1 MTYEHYVVIAVIL
14 MALILFITEVVSVDV
29 VAMLIMVA
37 LVFSGI
43 IKPEDGV
50 AGFSNSAPITVAAM
64 FVLSAA
70 LFKSGA
76 VDTVGPKLAKL
87 IKQNFRLGMFI
98 FMVGV
103 AGISAFVN
111 NTPLVA
117 VFIPI
122 MLKVA
127 VDTKISPSKLL
138 MPLSFATIL
147 GGTCTLLGTST
158 NIVVS
163 GILEKSGL
171 EPFSMFTFA
180 PLGICYAVIG
190 IAFLTFIG
198 IDIIPARGQEK
209 DLSQKFGM
217 RDYLTEIILL
227 SDSPSVGK
235 RIMDSDFVQDLE
247 MEIIEIRR
255 GEEVFSVPPLDLVL
269 LADDT
274 LKVRCNVEKIKALKD
289 KIKVQVKPQIKIGEE
304 SFKAKNTVIVEL
316 IVSPYSEFEGK
327 TLDELD
333 FKRRYRA
340 VPLAIRQ
347 REDILNENINQTPL
361 KVGDIL
367 LAEVKKHRLEEFK
380 KQEYS
385 PENPFIVLSE
395 EHIIHYPRKKMAIIL
410 AVIFAVFVTAS
421 MDLVPIMM
429 SSIAGCLLLI
439 LTKCIT
445 PQEVYESI
453 EWKVIFLIAGSM
465 TLGVAMQK
473 SGVDKLIAD
482 LLINNLGGWGPIAI
496 VSGLYLT
503 SSLIT
508 EIMSNNAAAA
518 LLTPIAIATASSL
531 GVSYL
536 PFVIAITFGASASFM
551 TPIGYQT
558 NTMIYSVGQYKF
570 MDFVRIGTWLNLLF
584 WIVATLLIP
593 VFFPFK

>member
-1 MTYEHYVVIAVIL
+1 MTYEHFIVISVIL
-14 MALILFITEVVSVDV
+14 MALILFITEVLSVDV
-29 VAMLIMVA
+29 VAILIMVV

-43 IKPEDGV
+43 ISPEDGV
-50 AGFSNSAPITVAAM
+50 AGFSNSAPVTVGAM

-76 VDTVGPKLAKL
+76 VDAVGPAMTR
-87 IKQNFRLGMFI
+87 IIRRNFKGGMFI
-98 FMVGV
+98 FMVGI
-103 AGISAFVN
+103 AAISAFVN

-117 VFIPI
+117 VFIPV

-127 VDTKISPSKLL
+127 SDTKISPSKLM

-163 GILEKSGL
+163 GIVEKSGL
-171 EPFSMFTFA
+171 EPFSMFLFT
-180 PLGICYAVIG
+180 PLGVCYAVIG
-190 IAFLTFIG
+190 IIFLTIVG
-198 IDIIPARGQEK
+198 MDMIPARGGDK
-209 DLSQKFGM
+209 DLDQKFGM
-217 RDYLTEIILL
+217 RDYLSEIVLL
-227 SDSPSVGK
+227 PESPSIGK
-235 RIMDSDFVQDLE
+235 KIMDTDFVRELE

-255 GEEVFSVPPLDLVL
+255 NSETFSLPPLDMVL
-269 LADDT
+269 LPNDT
-274 LKVRCNVEKIKALKD
+274 LKVRCNIDKLKALKD
-289 KIKVQVKPQIKIGEE
+289 KIKVRLQHQIKIGEE
-304 SFKAKNTVIVEL
+304 NFKNYNTVIVEL

-333 FKRRYRA
+333 FKRRFRA

-347 REDILNENINQTPL
+347 REDLLNDNINQTQL

-367 LAEVKKHRLEEFK
+367 LVEVKKHRLDDFRR
-380 KQEYS
+380 QEYS

-395 EHIIHYPRKKMAIIL
+395 EHIPHYPRKKMAIIL
-410 AVIFAVFVTAS
+410 AVIFGVFVTAS
-421 MDLVPIMM
+421 IDLFPIMM
-429 SSIAGCLLLI
+429 SSIAGCLILI

-453 EWKVIFLIAGSM
+453 EWKVIFLIVGSM

-482 LLINNLGGWGPIAI
+482 LLTQNLGGWGPIAI

-518 LLTPIAIATASSL
+518 LLTPIAIATAQTMGL
-531 GVSYL
+531 SYL

-570 MDFVRIGTWLNLLF
+570 MDFVRIGVWLNLLF
-584 WIVATLLIP
+584 WIVATILIP
-593 VFFPFK
+593 IFFPFK